1 METPPSPTVSV
12 VVPVYKAEAW
22 LPRCVESLLAQAFP
36 DFELLLIDDGSPDGC
51 GALCDGFACRDGR
64 VRALHQTNGGAS
76 SARNAG
82 IRAARGRYLTFV
94 DSDDLVSP
102 HLLQAAAEAA
112 GGLSGRFCILGL
124 CRRTLPSAHRSAYQ
138 FPHPLCA
145 QRDRPAL
152 HQRKAGRRLGHA
164 VRHGPSAA
172 GHLF

>member
-22 LPRCVESLLAQAFP
+22 LPRCVESLLAQTFP

-94 DSDDLVSP
+94 DSAGRRRSR
-102 HLLQAAAEAA
+102 

-124 CRRTLPSAHRSAYQ
+124 CRRTLPSAHRSDYQ
-138 FPHPLCA
+138 PPHPLCA

-152 HQRKAGRRLGHA
+152 HQRKAGRCLGHA
-164 VRHGPSAA
+164 VQHGPSAA